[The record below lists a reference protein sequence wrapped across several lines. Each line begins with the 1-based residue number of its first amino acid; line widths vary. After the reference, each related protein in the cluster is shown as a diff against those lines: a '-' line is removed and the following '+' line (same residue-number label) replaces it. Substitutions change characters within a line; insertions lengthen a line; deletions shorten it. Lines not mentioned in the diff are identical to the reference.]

1 MSGAVIV
8 VSFLRIFL
16 DFLNIGSD
24 NGLPTMNAA
33 TGRHEAAGGDD
44 RAR

>member
-1 MSGAVIV
+1 

-16 DFLNIGSD
+16 YFINIGSD
-24 NGLPTMNAA
+24 NGF
-33 TGRHEAAGGDD
+33 TGDQPGGPDSEEAAGGDD